1 LFSSS
6 GLETF
11 SKKREKKIQK
21 RKKKKADAR
30 ALQQSLLIPT
40 LATRGSTAVHQPE
53 IVTFVSHKKK
63 NKAEK
68 QEPSEDK
75 SLETEEISMK
85 QARFE
90 VFKFGLNALSKKDRT
105 EAKVALAIRLGA
117 KPPKNVCLP
126 YAELKAQRRQ
136 ERAEQRQA
144 EEENAGKLINRRP
157 PPAAKKSAKGK
168 KTAAKG
174 GAAKAGGGSG
184 GLQMGSFDGGMLR
197 LSGKE
202 LAKLKGKKS

>member
-1 LFSSS
+1 M
-6 GLETF
+6 
-11 SKKREKKIQK
+11 
-21 RKKKKADAR
+21 
-30 ALQQSLLIPT
+30 IPT

-68 QEPSEDK
+68 QEPSEDT
-75 SLETEEISMK
+75 SLEAEEISMK

-136 ERAEQRQA
+136 ERLEQRQA

-157 PPAAKKSAKGK
+157 PPAAKKSANGKK

-202 LAKLKGKKS
+202 LARLKGKKT